1 MDKTDFDKEYV
12 ALAYIA
18 PTDATEETT
27 ETDEEDKKP
36 SAEDSDSEGHA

>member
-1 MDKTDFDKEYV
+1 M
-12 ALAYIA
+12 A
-18 PTDATEETT
+18 PAEAAEETT